1 MSAWEAVAYGIGYG
15 STGPYANAP
24 GYDVVIEA
32 EAGLMHI
39 TGEKGGAPVKVSY
52 VNNAPWLDDH
62 S

>member
-1 MSAWEAVAYGIGYG
+1 MLISGYG

-39 TGEKGGAPVKVSY
+39 TGEKGGTPVKVST
-52 VNNAPWLDDH
+52 